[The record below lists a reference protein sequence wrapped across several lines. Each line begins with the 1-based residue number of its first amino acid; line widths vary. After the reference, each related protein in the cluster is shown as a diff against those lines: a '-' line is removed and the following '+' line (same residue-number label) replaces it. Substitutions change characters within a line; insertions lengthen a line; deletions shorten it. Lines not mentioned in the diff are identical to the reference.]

1 MAESKVFLVFNTAYF
16 GDVLLCNTLC
26 QNIKLIYP
34 DSKVVMVVD
43 KPFYEV
49 AKYQK
54 DVDDV
59 VIFDK
64 KGEQK
69 DFKGIVKFVL
79 EFPYKKP
86 YCSFVTYTSW
96 KNALIARFLGSKKV
110 CILTDNSVKPVQ
122 KRTMELLAK
131 ITDKPLYNLPIR
143 YVVKDVPPS
152 NLDLNPDRKYIGL
165 CTLSKRKEKDMPLD
179 TAIELI
185 KKLNKTEY
193 KVIYLGAG
201 DSAVNYAKELE
212 NAGCD
217 FINLVNK
224 TSIYEMA
231 CVLNKCQ
238 ALVSIDTGTMH
249 LGCALDIPLVSVFYE
264 NELTYYWAPDD
275 RIYNVSVIKQEQTP
289 EHILQELEKVI
300 QNVQKQI

>member
-26 QNIKLIYP
+26 QNIKLLYP
-34 DSKVVMVVD
+34 DSKVVMVVN
-43 KPFYEV
+43 KPFLEA

-64 KGEQK
+64 NAEH
-69 DFKGIVKFVL
+69 KGIKGILKLVAS
-79 EFPYKKP
+79 FPYKKP
-86 YCSFVTYTSW
+86 YCSFITYTSW
-96 KNALIARFLGSKKV
+96 KNALIAQLLGSKKV

-143 YVVKDVPPS
+143 YVVKDEPPS

-185 KKLNKTEY
+185 RKLNKTEY

-275 RIYNVSVIKQEQTP
+275 RIYNVKLVKENQSADNIYTK
-289 EHILQELEKVI
+289 LMELIDSE
-300 QNVQKQI
+300 

>member
-34 DSKVVMVVD
+34 DSKVVIVVD

-59 VIFDK
+59 VVFDK
-64 KGEQK
+64 NAEH
-69 DFKGIVKFVL
+69 KGIKGIL
-79 EFPYKKP
+79 KLIAGFPYKKP
-86 YCSFVTYTSW
+86 YCSFITYTSW
-96 KNALIARFLGSKKV
+96 KNALIAQLLGSKKV

-143 YVVKDVPPS
+143 YVVKDEPPS

-185 KKLNKTEY
+185 RKLNKTEY

>member
-86 YCSFVTYTSW
+86 YCSFVTYTNIRNSIIS
-96 KNALIARFLGSKKV
+96 KLIGSKKV
-110 CILTDNSVKPVQ
+110 VCLPKNSPIEPVQ
-122 KRTMELLAK
+122 KRSLGLLSR
-131 ITDKPLYNLPIR
+131 ITNKPLKNLPIR
-143 YVVKDVPPS
+143 YVVSDELPAKLG
-152 NLDLNPDRKYIGL
+152 LDPTKKYIGL
-165 CTLSKRKEKDMPLD
+165 CTLSKRKEKDMPIE

-185 KKLNKTEY
+185 KKLNNTEY
-193 KVIYLGAG
+193 EVIYFGAG
-201 DSAVNYAKELE
+201 SAAEDYAASLE
-212 NAGCD
+212 QAECR
-217 FINLVNK
+217 FVNLVNK
-224 TSIYEMA
+224 TTIYEMA

-275 RIYNVSVIKQEQTP
+275 RIYNVKLVKENQSADNIYTKLMELIDSEQ
-289 EHILQELEKVI
+289 
-300 QNVQKQI
+300 

>member
-86 YCSFVTYTSW
+86 YCSFVTYTNIRNSIIS
-96 KNALIARFLGSKKV
+96 KLIGSKKV
-110 CILTDNSVKPVQ
+110 VCLPKNSPIEPVQ
-122 KRTMELLAK
+122 KRSLGLLSR
-131 ITDKPLYNLPIR
+131 ITDKPLKNLPIR
-143 YVVKDVPPS
+143 YVVSDELPAK
-152 NLDLNPDRKYIGL
+152 LDLDPTKKYIGL
-165 CTLSKRKEKDMPLD
+165 CTLSKRKEKDMPIE

-231 CVLNKCQ
+231 CVLKKCQ

-275 RIYNVSVIKQEQTP
+275 RIYNVKLVKENQSADNIYTKLMELIDSEQ
-289 EHILQELEKVI
+289 
-300 QNVQKQI
+300 